1 MRKGIILK
9 GVTHHNVTTVFW
21 AHIFHFFVSF
31 KLHVTLY
38 YWFLIEM
45 FFSCSL
51 LKKHPYSV
59 DFKGVN
65 CRRFLFQH
73 YLFRT
78 FSSGVAWSSA
88 FWALSYCPRATG
100 RLLKLQLACCRT
112 SCSSSEETK
121 MLRQANFIWSFVN
134 YQLMMCHFLVLT
146 EFWLYSYFAC
156 TCANTLSSPP
166 QNNLIGIYSIIEM

>member
-1 MRKGIILK
+1 MRKGIIIK
-9 GVTHHNVTTVFW
+9 GVTPHNATTVFW

-45 FFSCSL
+45 VFSCSL

-78 FSSGVAWSSA
+78 FSSGVAWSFA

-100 RLLKLQLACCRT
+100 RLLKTAACLLQDFLLCPWRNKNT
-112 SCSSSEETK
+112 SSSK
-121 MLRQANFIWSFVN
+121 F
-134 YQLMMCHFLVLT
+134 
-146 EFWLYSYFAC
+146 YFKVC
-156 TCANTLSSPP
+156 EL
-166 QNNLIGIYSIIEM
+166 